1 MYLDRIAI
9 PHATLEDTFSALS
22 PFITKYEPEE
32 YEKTM
37 ENCSKINAATRKLLT
52 EREAFE
58 QNLVRA
64 QFSLSV
70 SLFDRSSM
78 NTTKTDPS
86 VLYIIGCN
94 GEQRGGIYKLFDL

>member
-1 MYLDRIAI
+1 MYLDRIAV
-9 PHATLEDTFSALS
+9 PHVTLEDTFSALS
-22 PFITKYEPEE
+22 PFISKYEPEE

-64 QFSLSV
+64 QFILGV
-70 SLFDRSSM
+70 SLFDWSCM
-78 NTTKTDPS
+78 NKA
-86 VLYIIGCN
+86 N
-94 GEQRGGIYKLFDL
+94 N